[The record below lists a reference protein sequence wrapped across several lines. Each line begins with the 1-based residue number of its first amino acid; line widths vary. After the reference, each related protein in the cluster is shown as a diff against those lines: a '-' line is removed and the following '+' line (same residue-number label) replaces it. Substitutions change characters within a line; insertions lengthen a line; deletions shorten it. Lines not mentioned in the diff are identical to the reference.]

1 MVKKIPIFS
10 IEGQGALQITDAE
23 KKVAEKIACT
33 FHGGVCFKQNPTSY
47 MEALNLYKQLPAL
60 LKENPENVVAIKVWL
75 HPLRLLNTKA
85 ARLERE
91 ISISAVSNTVEIM
104 EDLWEAERICNDLSE
119 RTLVKFSV
127 TSKRGCAHFRALLQ
141 NTAPKSSWQGFAGYS
156 RRGNE
161 EEVTGRHPK
170 DPQEL
175 PF

>member
-10 IEGQGALQITDAE
+10 IEGQGALRITDAE

-119 RTLVKFSV
+119 RTLVNVFSNIKERLR
-127 TSKRGCAHFRALLQ
+127 SFQ
-141 NTAPKSSWQGFAGYS
+141 SSFTKHCS
-156 RRGNE
+156 
-161 EEVTGRHPK
+161 
-170 DPQEL
+170 
-175 PF
+175 

>member
-33 FHGGVCFKQNPTSY
+33 FHGGVYFKQNPTSY

-119 RTLVKFSV
+119 RTLVNVFSNIKERLR
-127 TSKRGCAHFRALLQ
+127 SFQ
-141 NTAPKSSWQGFAGYS
+141 SSFTKHCS
-156 RRGNE
+156 
-161 EEVTGRHPK
+161 
-170 DPQEL
+170 
-175 PF
+175 